1 MNENRVFAL
10 DIMKVLAV
18 FMIMNSHMTVCYV
31 DRMKMLASGGGLGDT
46 LFFFCSGFTL
56 FLGKRLRFDNWYKK
70 RIQRIFPTLIAISLL
85 AAGVFGQEEG
95 VLDVFTGR
103 KFWFL
108 NCILCYYALFYPIL
122 WYGKHLRALFGCVL
136 VAVVVIWFALFDFTG
151 KGIFYGHDDFRRIFY
166 FLFMMQGALM
176 GVNREKFVYRAWHP
190 IAFVACVSAWYGV
203 LFFTSDTNW
212 QILSMIPLLGVSRYG
227 YLTCSAP
234 WLGRLYQS
242 RYVGRAMYFI
252 AMLCLEIYVIQ
263 HYVITDFFNVVF
275 PLNIPLVM
283 GLIIASAY
291 VLRVVSNFIRQTF
304 EKEPYRWKDVVAV

>member
-1 MNENRVFAL
+1 
-10 DIMKVLAV
+10 
-18 FMIMNSHMTVCYV
+18 
-31 DRMKMLASGGGLGDT
+31 

-56 FLGKRLRFDNWYKK
+56 FLGTKLRFDNWYKK

-85 AAGVFGQEEG
+85 SAGIFGQEEN
-95 VLDVFTGR
+95 VLEVFTGQ

-122 WYGKHLRALFGCVL
+122 WYGKHLRALFGVIL
-136 VAVVVIWFALFDFTG
+136 VAVVVIWFTLYDFTG
-151 KGIFYGHDDFRRIFY
+151 KGIFYGHDDFRRVFY

-176 GVNREKFVYRAWHP
+176 GVNRDKYVYHGWHP
-190 IAFVACVSAWYGV
+190 IAFVVCVLAWYGA
-203 LFFTSDTNW
+203 LFFTTDTNW
-212 QILSMIPLLGVSRYG
+212 QILSMVPLLGVCRYG

-234 WLGRLYQS
+234 WLGRLYRS
-242 RYVGRAMYFI
+242 KTVGRFMYYI

-263 HYVITDFFNVVF
+263 HFVITDFFNAIF

-291 VLRVVSNFIRQTF
+291 GLRVVSNFIRQTF
-304 EKEPYRWKDVVAV
+304 EKEQYRWKEVITV